1 MRQSASGGSRL
12 VHRQAAYTLVELL
25 VVVALAAIVAS
36 LAIPSM
42 SSLLNSQRSSSLAY
56 AFLNSLSLARSEAI
70 KRNARVALCKS
81 ANGLSCTHLGGWEQ
95 GWIVFHD
102 ANNNA
107 TLDQGEDIIELRGAV
122 TAGLKLTGNTTV
134 ANYVS
139 YSPSGSAKLISGAF
153 QAGTFTLCLEPVS
166 EPDVRQVILSSTGRA
181 RSVRG
186 LASDCS

>member
-12 VHRQAAYTLVELL
+12 LHRQAAYTLVELL
-25 VVVALAAIVAS
+25 VVMALAAIVAS

-42 SSLLNSQRSSSLAY
+42 SAFLNSQRSSSLGS
-56 AFLNSLSLARSEAI
+56 AFLNSLNLARSEAI

-81 ANGLSCTHLGGWEQ
+81 ADSWLCTNAGGWEQ

-102 ANNNA
+102 VNNNA
-107 TLDQGEDIIELRGAV
+107 VLDPGEDVIEQRGAV
-122 TAGLKLTGNTTV
+122 TVGLRLTGNVTV
-134 ANYVS
+134 AHYVS
-139 YSPSGSAKLISGAF
+139 YSPSGSAKLVSGAF
-153 QAGTFTLCLEPVS
+153 QAGTFTLCLNPVS
-166 EPDVRQVILSSTGRA
+166 EPDVRKLILSSTGRA